1 MNEIIID
8 SNLLLGLIDEKDKW
22 HPQALAIKLEIQN
35 RKWSII
41 YLDCIITE
49 TVSVLARRLE
59 EKKRAH
65 EFPALLAKIRELIPE
80 EQITWIYPEIK
91 QSFVEAMELM
101 ATHQGRLNFH
111 DALIVLTARKMG
123 ICYIASFDRDFD
135 EIDWLTRF
143 QHKDDFEKK
152 EEQLCQTH

>member
-22 HPQALAIKLEIQN
+22 RPQALAIKLEIQK

-41 YLDCIITE
+41 YFDCIITE
-49 TVSVLARRLE
+49 TVSALAKRLE

-65 EFPALLAKIRELIPE
+65 EFSALLVKLRELISE

-91 QSFVEAMELM
+91 QFFVEAMELM

-111 DALIVLTARKMG
+111 DALIALIAREMG
-123 ICYIASFDRDFD
+123 ISYIASFDKDFD
-135 EIDWLTRF
+135 EIDWLIRI
-143 QHKDDFEKK
+143 QHKDDFAKY
-152 EEQLCQTH
+152 